1 VCCIVNYGV
10 VLLPG
15 VVSLMSTTR
24 ENCIKGKRTGDRSQS
39 SEHLRPGISCILRRI
54 TRSVNILYFYV
65 EFCINLH
72 IFLFDYM
79 TVIIEYCLVNY
90 GVVQLLVVSS
100 ISGWSTGVLLPLG
113 MADTKPQRRRLT
125 TQQHMQRPVT
135 TPRLQLGLQLHHQG
149 SRYTTAH
156 SAPSYYTEGQKF
168 YSSPSYPTKSHVHIP
183 EAPKY

>member
-1 VCCIVNYGV
+1 
-10 VLLPG
+10 VLLLG

-24 ENCIKGKRTGDRSQS
+24 ENLTKGKRKGNRSQS
-39 SEHLRPGISCILRRI
+39 SEHIRPATNYNCMLRRI
-54 TRSVNILYFYV
+54 IRSQLRVNILYFYA
-65 EFCINLH
+65 EFCINFYF
-72 IFLFDYM
+72 FLFDHM
-79 TVIIEYCLVNY
+79 PVIIEYCLVIY

-100 ISGWSTGVLLPLG
+100 ISGWSTGALMPLG

-135 TPRLQLGLQLHHQG
+135 TPRLQLGLQLHNQG

-168 YSSPSYPTKSHVHIP
+168 YSSPSYPTKSHVHIS